1 MPMTSLL
8 MMNYM
13 LKGIP
18 IFEKHFRRG
27 QKIELFSWP
36 GIDFLPDFGNFPVS
50 DPGQTHLNFADTPK
64 ISIFGRKNDE

>member
-1 MPMTSLL
+1 MIYEVWQSQSASATLR
-8 MMNYM
+8 N
-13 LKGIP
+13 

-64 ISIFGRKNDE
+64 ISIFRRKNDE